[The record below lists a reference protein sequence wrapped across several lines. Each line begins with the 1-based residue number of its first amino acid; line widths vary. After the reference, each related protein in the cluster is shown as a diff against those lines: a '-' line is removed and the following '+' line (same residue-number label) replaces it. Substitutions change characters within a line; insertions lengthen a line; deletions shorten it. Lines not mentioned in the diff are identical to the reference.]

1 MPDLVLLILKYVFL
15 AILWI
20 FVARAVRA
28 VLIELR
34 PAKAPAPARDRGAPV
49 PAQPPPRKTKAKAKA
64 PGKAVVIEGTG
75 LKGKSFPLTG
85 DLTIGRS
92 DQCQVKVEGDTY
104 VSSMHARIFQ
114 RDGSYMVEDLGSTN
128 GTYLNRRRIT
138 APAAL
143 QRGDLVKV
151 GKTVLEMR
159 K

>member
-1 MPDLVLLILKYVFL
+1 MPDLVLVILKYVFL

-34 PAKAPAPARDRGAPV
+34 PAKAAAPARSAPV
-49 PAQPPPRKTKAKAKA
+49 SSQPPGRKTKKA
-64 PGKAVVIEGTG
+64 PGKAVVVEGSPR
-75 LKGKSFPLTG
+75 GKSFPLTG
-85 DLTIGRS
+85 ELTIGRS
-92 DQCQVKVEGDTY
+92 DQCHVHVEGDTY
-104 VSSMHARIFQ
+104 VSTVHARIFS

-138 APAAL
+138 APAEL
-143 QRGDLVKV
+143 QRGDRVKV

>member
-1 MPDLVLLILKYVFL
+1 VPDLVLLILKYVFL

-34 PAKAPAPARDRGAPV
+34 PAKAASAGARSGAPV
-49 PAQPPPRKTKAKAKA
+49 PSAPPPRKSKTKKPPA
-64 PGKAVVIEGTG
+64 KAVVIEGTG
-75 LKGKSFPLTG
+75 LKGKSFALG
-85 DLTIGRS
+85 SDLTIGRS
-92 DQCQVKVEGDTY
+92 EQCQVRVEGDTY
-104 VSSMHARIFQ
+104 VSTVHARIFA

-138 APAAL
+138 APAEL